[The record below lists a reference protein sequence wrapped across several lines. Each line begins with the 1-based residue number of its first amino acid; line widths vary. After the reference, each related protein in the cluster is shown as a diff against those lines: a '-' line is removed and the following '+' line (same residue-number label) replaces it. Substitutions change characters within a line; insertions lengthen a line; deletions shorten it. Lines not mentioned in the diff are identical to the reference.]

1 MAAIVGRMVGMIWSA
16 VALNQNGH
24 GRLAGD
30 RWIVIRS
37 LMKMMMMILMDD
49 THTTTTNVTHE
60 MTNRYYHISS
70 SSTLLIAV
78 PPAHLGNDW
87 CNMTVQDALR

>member
-1 MAAIVGRMVGMIWSA
+1 MAVIVGRMAGMIWSA

-30 RWIVIRS
+30 RWIVICS
-37 LMKMMMMILMDD
+37 LMMMILTDD

-60 MTNRYYHISS
+60 MTNRHYHISS